1 MLKKKTLLVIVAVL
15 FLLVLSPA
23 AWAKPDIE
31 GEAGILMDMKTG
43 KVLWTKNPDIKR
55 ASASTT
61 KILTALVALEKG
73 NLQDLVKVSSNVKK
87 IDGTKVWLRPG
98 EEVTL
103 ENLLYAMLVN
113 SANDAAL
120 AIAEHIGGSVE
131 GFAKMMNTK
140 AKELGAKNSHFVNP
154 HGLDQEGHYTTARDL
169 AIIAREAMNNEKFR
183 EIVQTKKKEWNGMD
197 WKSHLVNNNKLLWQ
211 YEGATGVKTGYTSNA
226 GRCLV
231 ASARKGEQEFLSVVL
246 GSTTQAF
253 YEDSMAL
260 LDYGFDNFKQ
270 VTLVEKGQKV
280 SEIRVAGQIVPVVAA
295 ESFELLVDK
304 GNFVLPKWEIQI
316 KKSAAPIKKDRK
328 IGTLSLII
336 EDKEI
341 ASVPLLA
348 GSTVPKGLTWL
359 DWYFRVTAA
368 IFGLVFL
375 SLLIKILRKRKKS
388 KIMYGGS
395 GRSTSLDYR
404 AMRKL

>member
-304 GNFVLPKWEIQI
+304 GNFVLPK
-316 KKSAAPIKKDRK
+316 
-328 IGTLSLII
+328 
-336 EDKEI
+336 
-341 ASVPLLA
+341 
-348 GSTVPKGLTWL
+348 
-359 DWYFRVTAA
+359 
-368 IFGLVFL
+368 
-375 SLLIKILRKRKKS
+375 
-388 KIMYGGS
+388 
-395 GRSTSLDYR
+395 
-404 AMRKL
+404 